1 MKMDLLLFL
10 ITARKRNVQFTWSF
24 MDASKDMSLSTQ
36 LMLSSQDTIMLLK
49 QMISSSFILRSN
61 QQETILMDVGTSG
74 VIAQ

>member
-24 MDASKDMSLSTQ
+24 MDVSKDMSLSTQ